1 MKILA
6 QEIKF
11 DILCLNETKLDARID
26 DDDICITGYTSYRR
40 DRDRYGGGV
49 IIYVADSLE
58 SYPID
63 EFYNKD
69 IEALWTKICLRRSKP
84 LVIGA
89 IYRPPGK
96 GKDLVK
102 MGEIM
107 SYMSEIKSKLDVNQ
121 EVHICGDFNCNMLK
135 RTGLSSSI
143 HDICNLLGSKGE
155 RIAESGVIHASIS
168 DHSIVYAIR
177 KGKRL
182 RVPPRIIQ
190 TRSFKAFISEKF
202 EEDLFNSNWNS
213 VYEADNVHG
222 ASKAFTEIVNEVAD
236 RHAPKVNIRV
246 KGNLPSTFSDELI
259 LLMKERDNA
268 KLIAAR
274 TKLSEDWNYYKKLRN
289 RVNRLKHHE
298 KKNYFNEAL
307 RENIQTQSSC
317 GKN

>member
-1 MKILA
+1 MTQTSSTLIDL
-6 QEIKF
+6 
-11 DILCLNETKLDARID
+11 LLTTK
-26 DDDICITGYTSYRR
+26 
-40 DRDRYGGGV
+40 
-49 IIYVADSLE
+49 E
-58 SYPID
+58 
-63 EFYNKD
+63 EK
-69 IEALWTKICLRRSKP
+69 
-84 LVIGA
+84 
-89 IYRPPGK
+89 
-96 GKDLVK
+96 
-102 MGEIM
+102 
-107 SYMSEIKSKLDVNQ
+107 
-121 EVHICGDFNCNMLK
+121 
-135 RTGLSSSI
+135 
-143 HDICNLLGSKGE
+143 
-155 RIAESGVIHASIS
+155 IAESGVIHASIS

-190 TRSFKAFISEKF
+190 TRSLKAFISEKF

-289 RVNRLKHHE
+289 RVTRL
-298 KKNYFNEAL
+298 
-307 RENIQTQSSC
+307 
-317 GKN
+317 

>member
-11 DILCLNETKLDARID
+11 DILCLNETKLDAKID
-26 DDDICITGYTSYRR
+26 DDDIYITGYTSCRR

-84 LVIGA
+84 LVIGT

-143 HDICNLLGSKGE
+143 HNICNLIGATQLVTEPTRVTQTSSTLIDLLSTTKE
-155 RIAESGVIHASIS
+155 EKIAESGVIHASIS

-177 KGKRL
+177 KGKRNNTNK
-182 RVPPRIIQ
+182 VIQ
-190 TRSFKAFISEKF
+190 SIYFR
-202 EEDLFNSNWNS
+202 
-213 VYEADNVHG
+213 
-222 ASKAFTEIVNEVAD
+222 EI
-236 RHAPKVNIRV
+236 
-246 KGNLPSTFSDELI
+246 
-259 LLMKERDNA
+259 
-268 KLIAAR
+268 
-274 TKLSEDWNYYKKLRN
+274 
-289 RVNRLKHHE
+289 
-298 KKNYFNEAL
+298 
-307 RENIQTQSSC
+307 
-317 GKN
+317 